1 MGINIS
7 NRNTL
12 VILHVEYR
20 SFLKSN
26 GPDHWG
32 TSFPIEAIKSPDLK
46 QRPTEATN
54 LGQRF
59 VDPCLRTGRE
69 TAQDVLTLTSN
80 ITNKNI

>member
-7 NRNTL
+7 TE
-12 VILHVEYR
+12 IPGYR

>member
-1 MGINIS
+1 M
-7 NRNTL
+7 
-12 VILHVEYR
+12 ILHVEYR

-32 TSFPIEAIKSPDLK
+32 TSSPIEPIKPPDLK

-69 TAQDVLTLTSN
+69 TAQDVLTLTRA
-80 ITNKNI
+80 TL